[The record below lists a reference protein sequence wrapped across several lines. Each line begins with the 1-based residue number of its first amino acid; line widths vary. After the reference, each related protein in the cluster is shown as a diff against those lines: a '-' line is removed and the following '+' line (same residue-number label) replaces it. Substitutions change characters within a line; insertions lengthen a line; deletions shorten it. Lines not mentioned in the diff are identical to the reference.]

1 MKDETTVALRKWVE
15 NWKETGVI
23 LRRIRREEL
32 RRLDPTAVREWM
44 AAFEDA
50 FEKPSVV
57 FHPDPL
63 RASSSSR
70 TGSKDFGGD
79 QAVGGGRFH
88 TAFCQ
93 EQGWRFCIIGGLALQ
108 RWGEPRLTRDVDIE
122 VFTGFAGKPK

>member
-1 MKDETTVALRKWVE
+1 
-15 NWKETGVI
+15 
-23 LRRIRREEL
+23 
-32 RRLDPTAVREWM
+32 M

-79 QAVGGGRFH
+79 QAVGGGRFR

-108 RWGEPRLTRDVDIE
+108 RWGEPRLTRDIDIGFSAEIRRARVDRP
-122 VFTGFAGKPK
+122 GRPRAGRSISG